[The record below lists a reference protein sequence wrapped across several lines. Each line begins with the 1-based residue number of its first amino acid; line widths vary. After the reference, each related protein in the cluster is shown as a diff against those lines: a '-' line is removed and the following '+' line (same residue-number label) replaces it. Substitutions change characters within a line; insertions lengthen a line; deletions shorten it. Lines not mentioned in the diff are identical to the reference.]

1 MNDKNLHA
9 AGETEHRSQE
19 EHLTMSKQ
27 TDHNT
32 IDKIRGCKHELE
44 IECIELEEQTLT
56 LQNVL
61 MGLQNT
67 RQRLEK
73 KVENR

>member
-1 MNDKNLHA
+1 
-9 AGETEHRSQE
+9 
-19 EHLTMSKQ
+19 MSKQ
-27 TDHNT
+27 NDHNT
-32 IDKIRGCKHELE
+32 IDKIHGCKHELE
-44 IECIELEEQTLT
+44 IECIELEEQILA

-73 KVENR
+73 KMKSGGLSMILGPGC